1 MFNKNTLV
9 ITIKTYLKLQCTT
22 QAKISIFQQILR
34 ELIINIIYLS
44 ISKQLINFQKFLVF
58 VMSLWRGKGQKSVSH
73 VKRPR
78 RNITLCSEKDL
89 ARGVGFEAGLV

>member
-34 ELIINIIYLS
+34 KLIINILYVS
-44 ISKQLINFQKFLVF
+44 INKQLINFQKFLVL
-58 VMSLWRGKGQKSVSH
+58 VLSLWQGKGQKSVSH
-73 VKRPR
+73 VKRLR
-78 RNITLCSEKDL
+78 RSVTLCSEKDL
-89 ARGVGFEAGLV
+89 ARGVRFEAGLL